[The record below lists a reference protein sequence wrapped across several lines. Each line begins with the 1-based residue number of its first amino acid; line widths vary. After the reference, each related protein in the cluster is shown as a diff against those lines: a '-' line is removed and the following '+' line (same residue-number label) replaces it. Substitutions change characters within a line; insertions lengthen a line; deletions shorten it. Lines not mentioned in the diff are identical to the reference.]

1 MSVFFSLQKKF
12 SLKQITKF
20 NYIIILN
27 LLKKITKLKIY
38 IKEPNDI
45 YYKKKKFC
53 GILQEIVNFK
63 ENTFIIVGIGIN
75 IIESPKIFK
84 YKTTYLNKYLTK
96 KINKYFLFKE
106 IKKTYEKNLSIVK

>member
-1 MSVFFSLQKKF
+1 M
-12 SLKQITKF
+12 
-20 NYIIILN
+20 
-27 LLKKITKLKIY
+27 
-38 IKEPNDI
+38 
-45 YYKKKKFC
+45 
-53 GILQEIVNFK
+53 
-63 ENTFIIVGIGIN
+63 GIGIN